1 MPITIQLI
9 NQTKCQDVHFHKKE
23 ERIPAKF
30 PLPLGKTLEFPG
42 VPS

>member
-9 NQTKCQDVHFHKKE
+9 NQTKYIFMKG